1 MECRFNL
8 EKSWFT
14 PKEKVIVQS
23 GEFTASAFSYSTGV
37 EAIRLANSRGEIVML
52 PYQGQQ
58 IWEFKFDGRD
68 AKMACMFEE
77 PRPAELIIDTY
88 GAFMYHCGA
97 LRMGNPGPEDNHPM
111 HGELPCAKFHTAA
124 LVVGE
129 DQYGQYFG
137 LTGTYNYKKGFGDF
151 YDATPRVVLRPGKAT
166 VDMAIRIENVGNYA
180 MDLMYMAH
188 FNFRTGDDAR
198 IAQTTGWSTD
208 DMILRTSIPPH
219 VKPTPEFLAF
229 MDRLKADPKA
239 TEILRKE
246 DVYDPEIVFNLRN
259 MKPGKDG
266 LAHVLQIH
274 QDGSADS
281 VAYDPKALNRHV
293 RWILKNENQKVI
305 GLLPATAEPEGYTAE
320 KKKGNVRSLG
330 AGESVT
336 FEVRA
341 GVLSKEE
348 AAEAL
353 EQI

>member
-1 MECRFNL
+1 MECRVEL
-8 EKSWFT
+8 EKSWFNR
-14 PKEKVIVQS
+14 KEKVIAS
-23 GEFTASAFSYSTGV
+23 CGEFTASAFVYSTGV
-37 EAIRLANSRGEIVML
+37 EAVRLRNSRGEIVMI

-58 IWEFKFDGRD
+58 IWECAFDGRN
-68 AKMACMFEE
+68 AKMVCMFEE
-77 PRPAELIIDTY
+77 PRYADLIVDTY

-111 HGELPCAKFHTAA
+111 HGELPCAKFHSAA
-124 LVVGE
+124 LVMGE
-129 DQYGQYFG
+129 DKKSPYLG
-137 LTGTYNYKKGFGDF
+137 LTGTFHYKKGFGDF
-151 YDATPRVVLRPGKAT
+151 YDATPQVLLRSGKAT
-166 VDMAIRIENVGNYA
+166 LDMSIKIENVSNYA

-198 IAQTTGWSTD
+198 IVQTTGWSTD

-239 TEILRKE
+239 TEILRKK

-259 MKPGKDG
+259 MQTGKDG

-274 QDGSADS
+274 TDGTADS
-281 VAYDPKALNRHV
+281 VAYDPKVLNRHV
-293 RWILKNENQKVI
+293 RWILKNQNQQVI

-330 AGESVT
+330 AGESVV
-336 FEVRA
+336 FEVTA
-341 GVLSKEE
+341 GVLSKKETD
-348 AAEAL
+348 EAL
-353 EQI
+353 KQI